1 MPCRVIEC
9 FYSLKPKQTTFKNDS
24 IQPASVFRVLMLLL
38 FFRHCSIWPNIS
50 HLLIVRKTAPISH
63 HHLFQNSHKIS
74 EYTVL
79 DIKTFLDTI

>member
-24 IQPASVFRVLMLLL
+24 IQPASVFRVLML
-38 FFRHCSIWPNIS
+38 FRHCSIWPNIS
-50 HLLIVRKTAPISH
+50 HLLIVHKAAPFRIII
-63 HHLFQNSHKIS
+63 FFKIRTKYQN
-74 EYTVL
+74 TWFL